1 MRETWRTQWLVDGG
15 GGGRREEEAEEG
27 TEWNGMEKRRE
38 GASGRRCREEAGTR
52 FDC

>member
-27 TEWNGMEKRRE
+27 TEWNGMEKRKKVE
-38 GASGRRCREEAGTR
+38 KTDAA
-52 FDC
+52 